1 MDSQRETI
9 YQLLML
15 KLTDSLKESE
25 EGYINSL
32 IEGDPEVYALWNEI
46 RGDFAG
52 PHQKEALQSFDTGEM
67 MISVSK
73 EITLRKQRRL
83 QKRKI
88 LFFTTAILLVA
99 GTIGLYKGTDNKK
112 DLSDNVVLQ
121 LGNGEQIAL
130 SDSSIDQMTDNNA
143 IEIRSNNNTLAY
155 IVNKK
160 TNSTGTIIVPAGKSY
175 RIQLS
180 DGTEVRMNSG
190 SKLIFPFSFSGNK
203 REITLSGEA
212 FLKVASDP
220 TLPFIV
226 HAQHTNVQV
235 LGTSFNVNSYDSGI
249 VSVSLVEGAV
259 KMQSGRSEILLKPG
273 YQAKAT
279 SKGIDTIPFE
289 EEIDLAWLNDQ
300 YIFRHHRLDEVTP
313 VLARWYNVQ
322 IVFDNQTAAGKI
334 VTGHIVRS
342 DDIKTV
348 LDMLKIISN
357 INYYYKEDIIH
368 IQ

>member
-15 KLTDSLKESE
+15 KLTDSLTESE

-32 IEGDPEVYALWNEI
+32 IESDPEVYILWNEI
-46 RGDFAG
+46 RADFAA
-52 PHQKEALQSFDTGEM
+52 PRHKEALQSFDTGEM
-67 MISVSK
+67 LLSVTEEVK
-73 EITLRKQRRL
+73 RRKHRRQQR
-83 QKRKI
+83 KRT
-88 LFFTTAILLVA
+88 LFFTLVVLLGA
-99 GTIGLYKGTDNKK
+99 GVFGLYKGADNKK

-121 LGNGEQIAL
+121 LSNGEQIAL
-130 SDSSIDQMTDNNA
+130 SDSSIDQMTGDKA

-155 IVNKK
+155 TVNKR
-160 TNSTGTIIVPAGKSY
+160 SSAIGTISVPAGKSY

-180 DGTEVRMNSG
+180 DGTDVRMNSG
-190 SKLIFPFSFSGNK
+190 SKMMFPFSFSGSK

-212 FLKVASDP
+212 FLNVAP
-220 TLPFIV
+220 NPRLPFIV
-226 HAQHTNVQV
+226 HTQHTSVQV
-235 LGTSFNVNSYDSGI
+235 LGTSFNVNSYDSG
-249 VSVSLVEGAV
+249 VVTVSLLEGVV
-259 KMQSGRSEILLKPG
+259 KINEILLKPG
-273 YQAKAT
+273 YRARVS

-289 EEIDLAWLNDQ
+289 EEIDLAWLKDQ
-300 YIFRHHRLDEVTP
+300 YIFRHSRMDEVIP
-313 VLARWYNVQ
+313 VLARWYNVK
-322 IVFDNQTAAGKI
+322 IVFDNQTAAGKV

-342 DDIKTV
+342 DEIKTV